1 MNNSEYTTMKRKRR
15 HAKVRAKISGTEV
28 RPRLAVFRSNKN
40 IYAQVIDDVNA
51 VTIAQANDLKET
63 KGTKQERAIA
73 VGKAVAEA
81 AKAKGVEAV
90 VFDRAGYLF
99 AGRVKAV
106 AEAAREAGLNF

>member
-1 MNNSEYTTMKRKRR
+1 MKRKRR

>member
-15 HAKVRAKISGTEV
+15 HAKVRAKVSGTEA

-73 VGKAVAEA
+73 VGKAVAKA
-81 AKAKGVEAV
+81 AQAKGVQSV

-99 AGRVKAV
+99 AGRVKAL
-106 AEAAREAGLNF
+106 AESAREAGLNF

>member
-15 HAKVRAKISGTEV
+15 HAKVRAKISGTES

-40 IYAQVIDDVNA
+40 IYAQVIDDVKA
-51 VTIAQANDLKET
+51 ITLAQANDLKET
-63 KGTKQERAIA
+63 RGTKQERAAI

-81 AKAKGVEAV
+81 AKAQGVTTV

-99 AGRVKAV
+99 TGRVKAV
-106 AEAAREAGLNF
+106 AEAARAAGLNF

>member
-15 HAKVRAKISGTEV
+15 HAKVRVKISGTEV

>member
-1 MNNSEYTTMKRKRR
+1 MKRKRR
-15 HAKVRAKISGTEV
+15 HAKVRAKISGTEA

-73 VGKAVAEA
+73 VGRAVAEA

-99 AGRVKAV
+99 AGRVRAV

>member
-15 HAKVRAKISGTEV
+15 HAKVRAKVSGTEA

-51 VTIAQANDLKET
+51 ITIAQANDLKET
-63 KGTKQERAIA
+63 KGTKQERAIV

-99 AGRVKAV
+99 AGRVKAL
-106 AEAAREAGLNF
+106 AESAREAGLNF